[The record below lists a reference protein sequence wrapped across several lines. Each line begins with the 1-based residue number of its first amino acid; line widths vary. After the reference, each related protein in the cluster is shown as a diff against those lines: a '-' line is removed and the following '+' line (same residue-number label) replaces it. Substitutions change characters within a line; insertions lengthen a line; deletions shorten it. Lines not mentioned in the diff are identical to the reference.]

1 MLYGHERLSG
11 ETKLT
16 MPTVREHFDRQ
27 MQGILDQVLILGSMA
42 EQAVNASV
50 EALLRGN
57 LAVSRQIYTGDQRI
71 NEKRYEIEEAILTLI
86 ATQQPMAR
94 DLRLLAANLEI
105 ITELERIA
113 DYAKGI
119 AKINLLLGP
128 ERSLSASSDLGQMA
142 DLATEMLQR
151 ALQAFVSR
159 DAQAARRLPL
169 EDEKVDILYDQI
181 YHEMLKFMIAD
192 PATVNQANYLIWAA
206 HNLERMADRV
216 TNICERT
223 VFAVTGEIMELD
235 QPVRIDFR
243 VAK

>member
-1 MLYGHERLSG
+1 LDDRLNGYERLFGKFKINMASA
-11 ETKLT
+11 
-16 MPTVREHFDRQ
+16 REHFDRQ
-27 MQGILDQVLILGSMA
+27 MQGVLDQVQILGSMA

-57 LAVSRQIYTGDQRI
+57 LAASRQIYTGDQRI

-94 DLRLLAANLEI
+94 DLRLLSANLEI

-128 ERSLSASSDLGQMA
+128 ERMLVAPPDLGQMA
-142 DLATEMLQR
+142 DLATELLER
-151 ALQAFVSR
+151 GLQAFVRR
-159 DAQAARRLPL
+159 DAQEARRLPI

-223 VFAVTGEIMELD
+223 IFAVTGEIMELD
-235 QPVRIDFR
+235 QPVRID
-243 VAK
+243 